1 MALIY
6 YLFPV
11 SNCKIL
17 VQNIKRKYIRT
28 SDKTPEIL
36 NFLGE
41 SQAV

>member
-17 VQNIKRKYIRT
+17 VQNTKKKVRT